1 MLWRVLNN
9 IHFVH
14 AVVRSSRR
22 GDPCVEKKDTC
33 QCKFCL
39 ALTLEQLA
47 QISTPS
53 YKLKKEKR
61 EARKSETATP
71 SKESSEL
78 VDPSSVSVIGVVG
91 QPSTDKSPS
100 TSSMPPEK
108 KSKKDKLPSKIRN
121 LLMLLMLKPRK
132 RTLLTLSLRSWTAN
146 GQNVSTGLKPCFY
159 RKLFNLLSRLRSEF
173 HLLTHHQLTSLKILS
188 PFFNPL
194 GALARNP
201 LQKCISQPA
210 SRSRILSLHLQSAL
224 ARVSLLPSINQPASS
239 HPTDR
244 NHLLLQDLSAL
255 VKVPLQ
261 LCINQPASLSP
272 TGRLLNHL
280 KGALVPTRLFPN
292 SNIPASLSRAG
303 ADLPCLAI
311 PRPTLHTSIPQTRQT
326 DQFLLWL
333 PTPAPLLLSK
343 DRTVSLVSA
352 LVPTVIFQTDH
363 RSTSMLR
370 KGSCLRI
377 RTLLPWSRNKYLQ
390 KSRLTEKR

>member
-1 MLWRVLNN
+1 MT
-9 IHFVH
+9 
-14 AVVRSSRR
+14 
-22 GDPCVEKKDTC
+22 P
-33 QCKFCL
+33 
-39 ALTLEQLA
+39 EQLA

-53 YKLKKEKR
+53 YILKKEKR

-71 SKESSEL
+71 AKESSEL

-91 QPSTDKSPS
+91 QPSTDNSPS

-108 KSKKDKLPSKIRN
+108 KSKKDKLPSKTKKSSDSSDAKGKKTDSTDSKIA
-121 LLMLLMLKPRK
+121 
-132 RTLLTLSLRSWTAN
+132 SWTAS
-146 GQNVSTGLKPCFY
+146 GQNVLTGLKPCFY
-159 RKLFNLLSRLRSEF
+159 QKLFNQPSRLRSEF

-194 GALARNP
+194 GALARTP
-201 LQKCISQPA
+201 LQKCISRPA
-210 SRSRILSLHLQSAL
+210 SRSRMLNLHLQSAL
-224 ARVSLLPSINQPASS
+224 ARVPLLPSINQPASS

-244 NHLLLQDLSAL
+244 NHLLQHLSAL
-255 VKVPLQ
+255 AKVPLQ

-303 ADLPCLAI
+303 TDPPYLAI
-311 PRPTLHTSIPQTRQT
+311 PLPTLLTSIHQTRQT

-352 LVPTVIFQTDH
+352 LVQTVTFPTDH

-370 KGSCLRI
+370 KGNCLRI

-390 KSRLTEKR
+390 KSRLTGKR